1 MDKEEGLKQEKQYKE
16 ITEEVRKKATR
27 GKITANAGTAME
39 PYQAVEYTSAGDR
52 VTPYEADE
60 DLGEKGN
67 MQE

>member
-1 MDKEEGLKQEKQYKE
+1 
-16 ITEEVRKKATR
+16 
-27 GKITANAGTAME
+27 ME

>member
-1 MDKEEGLKQEKQYKE
+1 MDKKE
-16 ITEEVRKKATR
+16 DRKKATR
-27 GKITANAGTAME
+27 GKITANAGAAME